1 MRAFKNIPV
10 FLAVALLACGCTQ
23 KYLEIDS
30 AKVPQAADFKVKVDV
45 DQETNYVTFTLEN
58 KEMVPMWIVGDDADA
73 SGKKKYAYTGSG
85 TMLRFRDAGEH
96 SVEVKAYNAHGVS
109 VGSRVVSFTLENTW
123 RNPFD
128 PSKYITMLSGSQ
140 SKTWEWNST
149 VDGHFGCGPNA
160 SDPTQWYS
168 ANAGDKDGLGL
179 YDDRLTFS
187 ADGNFTWNPG
197 EGGTVFVNAG
207 SGYKPEYKE
216 GSDDYQV
223 PAEEFTDTY
232 SFENNWNDAGV
243 EEVYLVLPEG
253 RNLSYIPH
261 MTALNNPRYLVKEQ
275 TAKQVTFV
283 MDAPTE
289 NGGGGIAW
297 KYQFVVEGS
306 VKPDD
311 PVGPVFDPNSPD
323 NLWLG
328 AVTDDHH
335 FWFADN
341 DWGEIAPGT
350 VTSDGNH
357 HEFLLPEGIGG
368 QQWQGQFFFQNTG
381 IASSSEKIYDFYCVL
396 SATADHA
403 GVTIKLCDMTD
414 DAAIIIDKRYALKAY
429 EDFEVKIIAAEGV
442 DSENLKLVFDFGGG
456 QGGSTVVVKD
466 IIFRESKGEVP
477 PVPDDPTIYDPQSPA
492 NMWLSMNVLDMVWF
506 YAPGWT
512 QIDNPELKQDG
523 NSYTVVLPEATAE
536 QWQAQMAFKT
546 DMSSSAGKKYD
557 FYCVLNSS
565 SDHPGVTVKLVLEG
579 DDNTF
584 YFADKHRLSAYEDYV
599 YKVPSMDGSDMD
611 KINLCFDFG
620 GNAAGTEITIKD
632 IIFQEHQE

>member
-1 MRAFKNIPV
+1 MKLLKNITA
-10 FLAVALLACGCTQ
+10 FFAVAAIASGCNAE
-23 KYLEIDS
+23 YLEIDQN
-30 AKVPQAADFKVKVDV
+30 KVPQATDFQVKVDV

-58 KEMVPMWIVGDDADA
+58 KNMVPMWIVGDDADV

-109 VGSRVVSFTLENTW
+109 LGSRVVTFNLENTW

-128 PSKYITMLSGSQ
+128 PSKYITMLAGSE

-149 VDGHFGCGPNA
+149 VDGHFGCGPDA
-160 SDPTQWYS
+160 SDPTQWY
-168 ANAGDKDGLGL
+168 AAKAGDKDGLGL

-187 ADGNFTWNPG
+187 ADGKFTWNPG

-223 PAEEFTDTY
+223 PAEEFTTDY
-232 SFENNWNDAGV
+232 SFENSWNDAGV

-253 RNLSYIPH
+253 MNLSYIPH
-261 MTALNNPRYLVKEQ
+261 ITALNNPRYLVKEQ
-275 TAKQVTFV
+275 TAKQITLV

-311 PVGPVFDPNSPD
+311 PSGPVFDPNSPD

-341 DWGEIAPGT
+341 NWAEIAPAT
-350 VTSDGNH
+350 VTSNGNS
-357 HEFLLPEGIGG
+357 HEFVLPEGIGG
-368 QQWQGQFFFQNTG
+368 NQWQGQFFFQNTG
-381 IASSSEKIYDFYCVL
+381 IASSSEKKYDFYCVL
-396 SATADHA
+396 SSTADHA
-403 GVTIKLCDMTD
+403 GVTIKLCDQED
-414 DAAIIIDKRYALKAY
+414 DGAIITDGRYTLKAY
-429 EDFEVKIIAAEGV
+429 EDYEVKVMAVSGV
-442 DSENLKLVFDFGGG
+442 DSDNLKLVFDFGGG

-466 IIFRESKGEVP
+466 IIFRESTGELP
-477 PVPDDPTIYDPQSPA
+477 PVPDDPTIYDPNSPA
-492 NMWLSMNVLDMVWF
+492 NMWLSMNILEMFYF
-506 YAPGWT
+506 YAPDWN
-512 QIDNPELKQDG
+512 QIDDPVLTKDG
-523 NSYTVVLPEATAE
+523 NSYTVSLPEATGE

-557 FYCVLNSS
+557 FYCVLNSTY
-565 SDHPGVTVKLVLEG
+565 DHPGVTIKLVLDG

-599 YKVPSMDGSDMD
+599 YKVSGMDGIDMSR
-611 KINLCFDFG
+611 INLFFDFG
-620 GNAAGTEITIKD
+620 GNKAGTEITVSD